1 MSVTTDPIFAN
12 FNACYL
18 SSRGVAIRYVL
29 PVSWMT
35 SRLHIMP
42 CRIQRHEKDVRLA
55 PQVAEAGAESAVYE
69 CLGDSR
75 DAGGSVAISL
85 AHLTYLKYSVNIHRT
100 RQKIPVYHTIRYD
113 ILF

>member
-1 MSVTTDPIFAN
+1 
-12 FNACYL
+12 
-18 SSRGVAIRYVL
+18 
-29 PVSWMT
+29 
-35 SRLHIMP
+35 MP

-55 PQVAEAGAESAVYE
+55 PQVAAAGAESAVYE

-100 RQKIPVYHTIRYD
+100 RQKIPVYHTIRYE